1 MEVTIIFA
9 DGKTVSAVQNGDCFI
24 TKKKPAFPED
34 LSEVT
39 IRADGEEDKVLTD
52 VVITEVASVDN
63 KYWFAFTKED
73 PVQKAIRELQQDTA
87 EALNGLLEFVLG
99 EEEEE

>member
-9 DGKTVSAVQNGDCFI
+9 DGTELDAVQNGSSYI
-24 TKKKPAFPED
+24 VKKKPTFPED

-39 IRADGEEDKVLTD
+39 VRSEDGDTVFHNPTIQEC
-52 VVITEVASVDN
+52 ASIDR
-63 KYWFAFTKED
+63 KYWFTFVEED
-73 PVQKAIRELQQDTA
+73 PVQKAISELRQDTA